1 MKNKEIKFGAEKIL
15 KNLSETY
22 KDLKAFVF
30 YNDEFEQYELVISS
44 VYEEN
49 NDFVKTLNKLLIS
62 EIISKKMYLYSYFTD
77 EFEEMSS
84 KYLDTNDCEI
94 SIISEE
100 FLQNDIKRAVS
111 NYVKKNPEQ
120 LELTITLD
128 TDEDTKRTVTIK
140 DDLLIKES
148 VFEDV
153 RPILQIKDVK
163 NTKEG

>member
-1 MKNKEIKFGAEKIL
+1 MKNEEIKFGAKKIL
-15 KNLSETY
+15 KKLSETY
-22 KDLKAFVF
+22 NDLEAFVF
-30 YNDEFEQYELVISS
+30 YNDEFEQYELVINS

-49 NDFVKTLNKLLIS
+49 DEFVKTLNKLLIS

-84 KYLDTNDCEI
+84 KYLYTDDCEI

-100 FLQNDIKRAVS
+100 FLQNDINRAVS

-120 LELTITLD
+120 LDLTITLD
-128 TDEDTKRTVTIK
+128 TNEDAKRTITIK

-148 VFEDV
+148 VFGDI

>member
-1 MKNKEIKFGAEKIL
+1 
-15 KNLSETY
+15 
-22 KDLKAFVF
+22 
-30 YNDEFEQYELVISS
+30 
-44 VYEEN
+44 
-49 NDFVKTLNKLLIS
+49 
-62 EIISKKMYLYSYFTD
+62 MYLYSYFTD
-77 EFEEMSS
+77 EFEEVSS
-84 KYLDTNDCEI
+84 KYLDTNDCEV

>member
-1 MKNKEIKFGAEKIL
+1 MKNEEIKFGAKKIL
-15 KNLSETY
+15 KKLSETY
-22 KDLKAFVF
+22 NDLEAFVF
-30 YNDEFEQYELVISS
+30 YNDEFEQYELVINS
-44 VYEEN
+44 VYEE
-49 NDFVKTLNKLLIS
+49 DDEFVKTLNKLLIS

-77 EFEEMSS
+77 EFEEMAS
-84 KYLDTNDCEI
+84 KYLDTDDCEI

-120 LELTITLD
+120 LDLTITLD
-128 TDEDTKRTVTIK
+128 TNEDAKRTITIK

-148 VFEDV
+148 VFGDI
-153 RPILQIKDVK
+153 RPVLQIKDVK

>member
-1 MKNKEIKFGAEKIL
+1 MKNEEIKFGAKKIL
-15 KNLSETY
+15 KKLSETY
-22 KDLKAFVF
+22 NDLEAFVF
-30 YNDEFEQYELVISS
+30 YNDEFEQYELVINS

-49 NDFVKTLNKLLIS
+49 DEFVKTLNKLLIS

-84 KYLDTNDCEI
+84 KYLDTDDCEI

-100 FLQNDIKRAVS
+100 CLQNDIKRAVS

-120 LELTITLD
+120 LDLTITLD
-128 TDEDTKRTVTIK
+128 TNEDAKRTITIK

-148 VFEDV
+148 IFGDI
-153 RPILQIKDVK
+153 RPVLQIKDVK

>member
-1 MKNKEIKFGAEKIL
+1 MKNEEIKFGAEKIL
-15 KNLSETY
+15 EKLSEIY
-22 KDLKAFVF
+22 EDLKAFVF

-49 NDFVKTLNKLLIS
+49 DEFVKTLNKLLIS

-120 LELTITLD
+120 LDLTITLD
-128 TDEDTKRTVTIK
+128 TNEDAKRTITIK

-148 VFEDV
+148 VFGDI
-153 RPILQIKDVK
+153 RPVLQIKDVK

>member
-77 EFEEMSS
+77 EFEEVSS
-84 KYLDTNDCEI
+84 KYLDTNDCEV